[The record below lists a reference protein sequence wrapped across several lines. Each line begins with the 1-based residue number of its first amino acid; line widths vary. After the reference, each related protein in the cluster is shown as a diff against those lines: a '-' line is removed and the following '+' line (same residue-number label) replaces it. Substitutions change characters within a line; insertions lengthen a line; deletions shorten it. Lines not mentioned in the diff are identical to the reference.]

1 MSKRVGE
8 RLSRCYAEATVTLGV
23 GMMVGERLPV
33 RPLDANQGLPGWVS
47 LAFAGWVY
55 RRYQETPKEFFAR
68 LRAMDPSLLV
78 RHATA
83 FAALAFV
90 LLPLLFGT
98 APRLAA

>member
-1 MSKRVGE
+1 MSKGVDK

-23 GMMVGERLPV
+23 GMMVGEKLPV
-33 RPLDANQGLPGWVS
+33 RPLDANQGLPGWIS

-68 LRAMDPSLLV
+68 LRAMDRSLLV
-78 RHATA
+78 QQATA

-90 LLPLLFGT
+90 MLPILFSA
-98 APRLAA
+98 APRFAA

>member
-33 RPLDANQGLPGWVS
+33 RPLDANQGLPGWIS

-68 LRAMDPSLLV
+68 LRAMDRSLLMQQ
-78 RHATA
+78 ATA

-90 LLPLLFGT
+90 MLPLLFGT

>member
-1 MSKRVGE
+1 VNKRVSQ
-8 RLSRCYAEATVTLGV
+8 RLSHWHTEATVTLGV

-33 RPLDANQGLPGWVS
+33 RPLDANQGLPGWIS

-68 LRAMDPSLLV
+68 LRAMDRSLLV
-78 RHATA
+78 QQATA

-90 LLPLLFGT
+90 MLPILFSA
-98 APRLAA
+98 APRFAA